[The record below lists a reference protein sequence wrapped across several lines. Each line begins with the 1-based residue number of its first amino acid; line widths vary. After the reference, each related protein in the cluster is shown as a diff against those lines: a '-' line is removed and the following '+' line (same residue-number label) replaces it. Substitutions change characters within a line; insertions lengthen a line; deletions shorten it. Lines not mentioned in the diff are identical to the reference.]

1 MATPASELG
10 WVVHFAPVVRFTPL
24 SPIIRMQVLFI
35 WQMNRQDDSTR
46 QRNHRNRLVYGHA
59 NYKVVHKFCNKL
71 KCEYLPMNRRQMD
84 TIYMECITH
93 LGL

>member
-1 MATPASELG
+1 
-10 WVVHFAPVVRFTPL
+10 
-24 SPIIRMQVLFI
+24 
-35 WQMNRQDDSTR
+35 MNRQDDSTR

-84 TIYMECITH
+84 KIYMECIKH